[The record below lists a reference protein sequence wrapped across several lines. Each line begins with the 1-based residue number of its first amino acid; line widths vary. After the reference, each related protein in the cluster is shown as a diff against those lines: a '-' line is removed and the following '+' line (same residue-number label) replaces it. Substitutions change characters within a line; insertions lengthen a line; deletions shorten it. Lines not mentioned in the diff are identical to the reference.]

1 MRNYLLFSLLDLG
14 LSKNIIATY
23 DSLSNSLFDLIIL
36 EKREELFSQ
45 SGRKSSLN
53 KVLGS
58 LKNKQKWV
66 EENYL
71 SNHYILVGFGGSYTT
86 IRDLYIQM
94 KLETPVDLINL
105 NNNEVQKIMKRDYT
119 NRLKKIKEN
128 FNKMDNWYLD
138 NKDFILSEFILIQ
151 LLVHKKINILT
162 LRKLFEKNLR
172 INNMTFKFTMKE
184 IKEVLNK
191 LERNSYIIFLN
202 EYYHIADNIFLNPSI
217 YQLRMMILMKTLN

>member
-36 EKREELFSQ
+36 EKQEELFSQ

-119 NRLKKIKEN
+119 NRLKKIK
-128 FNKMDNWYLD
+128 KTSIKWIIGIWII
-138 NKDFILSEFILIQ
+138 K
-151 LLVHKKINILT
+151 T
-162 LRKLFEKNLR
+162 LYSQ
-172 INNMTFKFTMKE
+172 
-184 IKEVLNK
+184 
-191 LERNSYIIFLN
+191 NSY
-202 EYYHIADNIFLNPSI
+202 
-217 YQLRMMILMKTLN
+217 